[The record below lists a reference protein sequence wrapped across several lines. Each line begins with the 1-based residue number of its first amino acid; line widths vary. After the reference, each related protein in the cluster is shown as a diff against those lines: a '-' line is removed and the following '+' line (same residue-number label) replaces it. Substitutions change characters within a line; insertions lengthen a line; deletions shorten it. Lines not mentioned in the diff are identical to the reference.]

1 MKNSRKFLERMNEL
15 DDELIVRADEA
26 IIVNKKSDSKKRLI
40 IIAAAILAVCA
51 ISATVAVLHFRGQS
65 QDGKGTDEYGDVIH
79 SPISD
84 VYWVDTRAR
93 NDKQSL
99 IQNSA
104 IVWPWN
110 CRDVYNQYTE
120 VSINGKKY
128 RSRSSYYGGEVLA
141 NQIGKKISDAKVK
154 GYDDIGSLNANKEI
168 YHTKEC
174 EVFEINGVDSNRI
187 LAVKYEGY
195 DGYYAFMNDNQQ
207 APATLGELIDA
218 LDLTNNIKLNSFYYD
233 ENQDH
238 RDEHYALSNEISAK
252 LWEILKECSSAPI
265 GSDEDYRNSY
275 NSTREVSFAISSS
288 TLGVYNLSFSFTDE
302 GYLRTNIENYGY
314 SYNIGREAASK
325 IIGLALKNMQVILIS
340 EKQYLV
346 GTVTEIGEDYIKIN
360 DSALMKNAEEGIEF
374 TVYATNM
381 NIRRYIISGYLKVGD
396 TVQVTH
402 GYLLKNSYT
411 KIENAIDLQE
421 CIITSAGNVL
431 IPE

>member
-1 MKNSRKFLERMNEL
+1 MKNSRKFLEQMNEL
-15 DDELIVRADEA
+15 DDELIVRADESV
-26 IIVNKKSDSKKRLI
+26 IVNKNNRFNKKMI
-40 IIAAAILAVCA
+40 IIAAAILVICT
-51 ISATVAVLHFRGQS
+51 ISATAAALHFRGQS
-65 QDGKGTDEYGDVIH
+65 QDEKDTDEYGDVIQA
-79 SPISD
+79 PISD
-84 VYWVDTRAR
+84 VYWVDTRER
-93 NDKQSL
+93 NNKDHL

-128 RSRSSYYGGEVLA
+128 RSRSSYYGGEVFA
-141 NQIGKKISDAKVK
+141 NQIGKKIADAEAK
-154 GYDDIGSLNANKEI
+154 GYDEFGSLNANKEI

-174 EVFEINGVDSNRI
+174 EVFEIIGVDSNRI
-187 LAVKYEGY
+187 LAVKYDGY

-207 APATLGELIDA
+207 APATLGDLIDA

-233 ENQDH
+233 EDQDH
-238 RDEHYALSNEISAK
+238 RDEHYALSNENSNA
-252 LWEILKECSSAPI
+252 LWNILKECSSAPI

-275 NSTREVSFAISSS
+275 NSTMELSFAITSS
-288 TLGVYNLSFSFTDE
+288 TLGVYNLSFSFTAD

-314 SYNIGREAASK
+314 IYNIGKEAAGK
-325 IIGLALKNMQVILIS
+325 IIDLALKNKLVILIP

-360 DSALMKNAEEGIEF
+360 DSALMKNADDGIEF

-402 GYLLKNSYT
+402 GYLPKDSYT
-411 KIENAIDLQE
+411 EIKNAVDLYE
-421 CIITSAGNVL
+421 CIITSGGNVL
-431 IPE
+431 IPG

>member
-1 MKNSRKFLERMNEL
+1 MKNSRKFLEQMNEL
-15 DDELIVRADEA
+15 DDELIVRADESA
-26 IIVNKKSDSKKRLI
+26 IVNKNNHFNKKVI
-40 IIAAAILAVCA
+40 IIAAAILVICT
-51 ISATVAVLHFRGQS
+51 ISAMAAALHFRGQS
-65 QDGKGTDEYGDVIH
+65 QDERDTDEYGDVIQA
-79 SPISD
+79 PISD
-84 VYWVDTRAR
+84 VYWVDTRER
-93 NDKQSL
+93 NNKDHL

-120 VSINGKKY
+120 VRINGKKY
-128 RSRSSYYGGEVLA
+128 RSRSSYYGGEIFA
-141 NQIGKKISDAKVK
+141 NQIGKKITDTEAK
-154 GYDDIGSLNANKEI
+154 GYDEFGSLNANKEI
-168 YHTKEC
+168 YHSKEC
-174 EVFEINGVDSNRI
+174 EVFEIIGVDSNRI
-187 LAVKYEGY
+187 LAVKYDGY

-233 ENQDH
+233 EDGDH
-238 RDEHYALSNEISAK
+238 RDEHYALSNENSDA
-252 LWEILKECSSAPI
+252 LWNILKECSSAPI
-265 GSDEDYRNSY
+265 GSDDDYRNSY
-275 NSTREVSFAISSS
+275 NSTMEVSFAITSS
-288 TLGVYNLSFSFTDE
+288 TLGVYNLSFSFTAD

-314 SYNIGREAASK
+314 IYNIGKEAAGK
-325 IIGLALKNMQVILIS
+325 IIDLALKNKLVILIP

-360 DSALMKNAEEGIEF
+360 DSALMKNADEGIEF

-402 GYLLKNSYT
+402 GYLPKDSYT
-411 KIENAIDLQE
+411 EIKNAVDLYE
-421 CIITSAGNVL
+421 CIITSGGNVL